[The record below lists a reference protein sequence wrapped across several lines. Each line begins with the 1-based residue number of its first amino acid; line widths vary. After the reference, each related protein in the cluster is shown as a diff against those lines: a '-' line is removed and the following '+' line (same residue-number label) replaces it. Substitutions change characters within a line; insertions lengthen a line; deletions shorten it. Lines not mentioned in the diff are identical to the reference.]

1 MTKKE
6 ATMKA
11 HRNILI
17 ISFMIEIISL
27 PFLFILD
34 KGKIYEITLAL
45 FTSSIISFLL
55 ELPNYF
61 SLKNEN
67 AYKLYSSLFWAKSQA
82 SILIN
87 SIENIK
93 FSNDSLFDKFYF
105 QCVND
110 MNLNLNVIESY
121 DPDYYFLKMKNEEMS
136 LLKNTLRNSW
146 QNINHTTLK
155 FSVNFCQLRIKK
167 TKSGQADMIY
177 ALEMENELNLIV
189 ESCKKFMQTIDTITH
204 MVFTKKQLE
213 KWSIDNISLENNKIY
228 SKINKI

>member
-1 MTKKE
+1 
-6 ATMKA
+6 MKA

-17 ISFMIEIISL
+17 ISFILGIGSL
-27 PFLFILD
+27 PLLLLLD
-34 KGKIYEITLAL
+34 KGNLYEIMLAL

-67 AYKLYSSLFWAKSQA
+67 NYKLYSSLFWAKSQA

-93 FSNDSLFDKFYF
+93 FNNDFLLEKFYF
-105 QCVND
+105 QSVSD
-110 MNLNLNVIESY
+110 MNSHLNVVESC
-121 DPDYYFLKMKNEEMS
+121 DSDYYFSKKKNEKMAC
-136 LLKNTLRNSW
+136 LKNVLRNSW
-146 QNINHTTLK
+146 QNINQTALK
-155 FSVNFCQLRIKK
+155 FSVNFCQLKIKK
-167 TKSGQADMIY
+167 TKSGQSDMVS

-189 ESCKKFMQTIDTITH
+189 ESCKNFMQTIDVITP
-204 MVFTKKQLE
+204 MIFTKKQSE
-213 KWSIDNISLENNKIY
+213 KWSIDNIALENNKIN